1 MSEKRFRTNDLVKF
15 NYSEI
20 KEYVDEKHTP
30 TPLRNDEV
38 CKLLNE
44 QQATITELKETIKS
58 VEKQLE
64 DNYHLEIEDGY
75 VVPSMKDIAKDYFDL
90 LLEDAK
96 REFGD
101 LKYVQD
107 GKVIDDE

>member
-1 MSEKRFRTNDLVKF
+1 MMSEQRFTFKCNDDKCSIFENGVWLKI
-15 NYSEI
+15 E
-20 KEYVDEKHTP
+20 
-30 TPLRNDEV
+30 EV
-38 CKLLNE
+38 VYCLNE
-44 QQATITELKETIKS
+44 QQSTIEHLKETIKS

-107 GKVIDDE
+107 GKVIDE